1 MIVFHLV
8 ILDSIESPNQSIFL
22 TSAAVLVSKK
32 CSRAGV
38 ARLSTLV
45 KYMSLAY
52 LKFDLCVFY

>member
-1 MIVFHLV
+1 MIVFHSV

-45 KYMSLAY
+45 KYMS
-52 LKFDLCVFY
+52 